1 MTKDYRITIRRPI
14 GGRMRAVGE
23 TVQLSDREYQAE
35 APWGGLEE
43 VKSEDKPADAAP
55 ARVDLTVT
63 LDPEVARRLAS
74 IETTDQPE
82 HPTTKKNRR

>member
-23 TVQLSDREYQAE
+23 IVSLTDREFDAE
-35 APWGGLEE
+35 ALWSGLEE

-55 ARVDLTVT
+55 ARVELTVT
-63 LDPEVARRLAS
+63 LDPEVARRMAS
-74 IETTDQPE
+74 IESSDQSEQPA
-82 HPTTKKNRR
+82 KKNRR